1 MLMHVGGA
9 GCTVF
14 VPHRVHSRI
23 RPMPPPITRIAT
35 LLAAFTLANCAQNPV
50 TGNPNLV
57 LISESQEISIGK
69 REDTNV
75 RKQYSAYDDAQLQEY
90 VNEIGQRLAKVS
102 HRPGLEYRFL
112 VMDSPEV
119 NAFALPGGYVYITRG
134 ILAYLNSE
142 AELAGVL
149 GHEIGHVTARHSVQQ
164 LSAHTAANVGV
175 TILQIFVPQAGGMV
189 GSNVI
194 NVLGGALLSGYGREH
209 ELEADRLGAEYLAR
223 TGYDPQAMVKVVG
236 VLKNQELFDAEVAKA
251 EGRQPRAYHGLFASH
266 PDNDTRLQ
274 QVVGEAARFKQPTTH
289 IGQEEYLRRTDHMI
303 YADSPKQGVLRN
315 HHFYHAE
322 LGLAVSFPAGWQAR
336 NRPQNVVATS
346 PQGEAIVDLRAAGAA
361 KGTPEEV
368 LRRALKLSSSEEV
381 TPATVNGMQAAVA
394 STTVGGRPT
403 RAACVFHDKGAFLIA
418 GQARSATGFKEYEN
432 DIQATIMSFREMTD
446 EDRALSRPLKLRVI
460 TARPGLTF
468 AELARRSPLGR
479 FAEGHLRV
487 INGMYPAG
495 EPLAGQPLKIV
506 E

>member
-1 MLMHVGGA
+1 MRPPAL
-9 GCTVF
+9 
-14 VPHRVHSRI
+14 I
-23 RPMPPPITRIAT
+23 RSAT
-35 LLAAFTLANCAQNPV
+35 LLLALVLANCAQNPV
-50 TGNPNLV
+50 TGNQNLV
-57 LISESQEISIGK
+57 LISESQEIAIGK
-69 REDTNV
+69 REDGNV
-75 RKQYSAYDDAQLQEY
+75 RKQYSAYDDEQLQRY
-90 VNEIGQRLAKVS
+90 VNEIGQRLAKAS
-102 HRPGLEYRFL
+102 HRPGLDYRFL
-112 VMDSPEV
+112 VVDSPDV
-119 NAFALPGGYVYITRG
+119 NAFALPGGYIYITRG
-134 ILAYLNSE
+134 IMAYMNSE

-175 TILQIFVPQAGGMV
+175 TILQIFVPQAGSAL

-194 NVLGGALLSGYGREH
+194 NILGGSLLSGYGREH

-236 VLKNQELFDAEVAKA
+236 ILKNQELFDAEVAKA

-274 QVVGEAARFKQPTTH
+274 QVVGEATRFKQPTTH
-289 IGQEEYLRRTDHMI
+289 TGQEEFLRRTDHMI
-303 YADSPKQGVLRN
+303 YADGPKQGVLRN

-346 PQGEAIVDLRAAGAA
+346 PQGEAIIDMRAGGAA
-361 KGTPEEV
+361 KGTPAEV

-381 TPATVNGMQAAVA
+381 TSTTVNGMQAAIA
-394 STTVGGRPT
+394 NTSVGGRPT
-403 RAACVFHDKGAFLIA
+403 RAACMFHGKGAFLVA
-418 GQARSATGFKEYEN
+418 GQARTAEGFKQYES
-432 DIQATIMSFREMTD
+432 DIQATIMSFREITD
-446 EDRALSRPLKLRVI
+446 EERALARPLRLRVI
-460 TARPGLTF
+460 TASPGLTF
-468 AELARRSPLGR
+468 TALARRAPLGR

-487 INGMYPAG
+487 INGMYPTG
-495 EPLAGQPLKIV
+495 EPVAGQPLKII